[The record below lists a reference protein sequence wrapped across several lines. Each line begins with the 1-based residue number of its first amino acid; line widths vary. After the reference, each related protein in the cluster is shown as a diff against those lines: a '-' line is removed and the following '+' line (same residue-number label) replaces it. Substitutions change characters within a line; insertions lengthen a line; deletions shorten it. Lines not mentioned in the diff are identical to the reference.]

1 MKRNKKI
8 TNEDLARMVQ
18 NGFDEMKGRVDKR
31 FDKVES
37 RLDVLEQGQED
48 IKLKLDNVAYRFELE
63 DLEKRVER
71 LELKT
76 GLKRA

>member
-37 RLDVLEQGQED
+37 RLDILEQGQED